1 MKSKNIIYTLII
13 SLSLMTLYPLS
24 SLGADSLWDYN
35 TMDTTG
41 SDLAENFVYDQPAA
55 QDIPSEG
62 STKPQKQKKI
72 KFNFKK
78 DKKSDEPT
86 QEPEIKKEKKQKVKK
101 EKQENS
107 AVQDTEKKGFWG
119 IFKHKKDK
127 EKIPSNSYQSAPVED
142 TEQPISLPNQA
153 TDQQSSPDSPNLNY
167 GYSQFEENETP
178 AVSRASSRSEKYIKD
193 IEIHG
198 TNVISP
204 DVIMSS
210 LKQKKGE
217 IYSRDLVQE
226 DLRNIYQMGYF
237 SEKMRAI
244 PVNNPDGTIT
254 LKIILEENAPVTDF
268 TIEGNTVVS
277 NEEIL
282 SYLIDMKGKPQNI
295 AKLNE
300 AIEKIQMCYASK
312 GYILARIDSVTDDP
326 DGTINISIKEGTINR
341 ILIAGNEKTKD
352 FVIERNVLSEPGM
365 VYNENLLKEDIVRL
379 YASQAFKDV
388 TREITPC
395 ADMPD
400 AYDITI
406 NVQEQRTAS
415 ISIGGGLDTVTGVF
429 GSLGIAD
436 NNFRGRNQR
445 VSLNGLVGSGVIL
458 NDASIMRRMNLQV
471 ELSFFEPYFFNADTS
486 LMSKLFF
493 RDFGSYQV
501 PLAIEQRFGGEIT
514 VAHRMKRNKHLTSTF
529 SLGVENINV
538 KEGDFNKI
546 ASLYQR
552 YNIPIEERAK
562 QLDGGL
568 FMSLS
573 PALIFDTREGG
584 TVTRKG
590 TIASLRFD
598 EEIGLLDFGK
608 THGKLTGS
616 FKHYI
621 PVGKKSSLSFTVK
634 GGGKIHGDDMP
645 EVMMYRLGGPY
656 TIRGFK
662 MSGVGTGDAFI
673 MGSAEFATPIPFL
686 DRTRLARKINFLN
699 NIRFTVWADAG
710 KVFNPTVTNTLYDRP
725 LEAISAGVGLKLYIP
740 GMGPLS
746 IDYGIP
752 FTNPGENGN
761 PSGYFTFGVGDLI
774 Y

>member
-1 MKSKNIIYTLII
+1 MESKKLIYNIIL
-13 SLSLMTLYPLS
+13 SLSLMTFYPLS
-24 SLGADSLWDYN
+24 GMGADSFWDYN
-35 TMDTTG
+35 VMDTSG
-41 SDLAENFVYDQPAA
+41 SEMSENFEYQQP
-55 QDIPSEG
+55 ELR
-62 STKPQKQKKI
+62 
-72 KFNFKK
+72 
-78 DKKSDEPT
+78 
-86 QEPEIKKEKKQKVKK
+86 EPEKSETKKEKKVKVKKNKKEKNSEKKFRFIRKKEKKQ
-101 EKQENS
+101 E
-107 AVQDTEKKGFWG
+107 T
-119 IFKHKKDK
+119 
-127 EKIPSNSYQSAPVED
+127 
-142 TEQPISLPNQA
+142 TEQLEQQLVLPKNNDAEQTAPA
-153 TDQQSSPDSPNLNY
+153 TEAPADIFTPPEEQNYDYSRLNLPDT
-167 GYSQFEENETP
+167 NETP
-178 AVSRASSRSEKYIKD
+178 AVSRTTAKGDKYIKD

-198 TNVISP
+198 TNVVEP
-204 DVIMSS
+204 EVILTSI
-210 LKQKKGE
+210 KQKKGE
-217 IYSRDLVQE
+217 IYNREIVQQ
-226 DLRNIYQMGYF
+226 DLRNIYQLGYF

-254 LKIILEENAPVTDF
+254 LKIILEENASVTDF

-277 NEEIL
+277 TEEIL
-282 SYLIDMKGKPQNI
+282 AYLVDMKGKPQNI

-300 AIEKIQMCYASK
+300 AIANIQQCYASK
-312 GYILARIDSVTDDP
+312 GYILARVDSVTDDP
-326 DGTINISIKEGTINR
+326 DGTINISLKEGTINK

-352 FVIERNVLSEPGM
+352 FVVERNVLSEPGM
-365 VYNENLLKEDIVRL
+365 VYNENVLKEDIVRL
-379 YASQAFKDV
+379 YATQAFKDV

-395 ADMPD
+395 EDIPD

-406 NVQEQRTAS
+406 NVQEQRTAN

-429 GSLGIAD
+429 GSVGIAD

-458 NDASIMRRMNLQV
+458 NDASIKRRMNMQV

-501 PLAIEQRFGGEIT
+501 PLAIERRYGGEVT

-529 SLGVENINV
+529 SLGVENIDV
-538 KEGDFNKI
+538 REGDFNKI
-546 ASLYQR
+546 ASLYQK
-552 YNIPIEERAK
+552 YSVPISERAK

-573 PALIFDTREGG
+573 PSLIYDTREGG

-590 TIASLRFD
+590 TLANLRFD
-598 EEIGLLDFGK
+598 EEFGLIDFDK

-616 FKHYI
+616 IKHYI
-621 PVGKKSSLSFTVK
+621 PIGKKSSLSFTAK
-634 GGGKIHGDDMP
+634 GGGKIHGDNMP

-686 DRTRLARKINFLN
+686 DRTRLARKVNFLN

-725 LEAISAGVGLKLYIP
+725 LHAITAGIGLKLYIP

-752 FTNPGENGN
+752 FTNAG
-761 PSGYFTFGVGDLI
+761 
-774 Y
+774 

>member
-1 MKSKNIIYTLII
+1 MESKKLIYNIIL
-13 SLSLMTLYPLS
+13 SLSLMTFYPLS
-24 SLGADSLWDYN
+24 GMGADSFWDYN
-35 TMDTTG
+35 VMDTSG
-41 SDLAENFVYDQPAA
+41 SEMSENFEYQQP
-55 QDIPSEG
+55 ELR
-62 STKPQKQKKI
+62 
-72 KFNFKK
+72 
-78 DKKSDEPT
+78 
-86 QEPEIKKEKKQKVKK
+86 EPEKSETKKEKKVKVKK
-101 EKQENS
+101 NKKEKNSEKKFRFIRNKEKKQE
-107 AVQDTEKKGFWG
+107 T
-119 IFKHKKDK
+119 
-127 EKIPSNSYQSAPVED
+127 
-142 TEQPISLPNQA
+142 TEQLEQQLVLPKNNDAEQTAPA
-153 TDQQSSPDSPNLNY
+153 TEAPADIFTPPEEQNYDYSRLNLPDT
-167 GYSQFEENETP
+167 NETP
-178 AVSRASSRSEKYIKD
+178 AVSRTTAKGDKYIKD

-198 TNVISP
+198 TNVVEP
-204 DVIMSS
+204 EVILTSI
-210 LKQKKGE
+210 KQKKGE
-217 IYSRDLVQE
+217 IYNREIVQQ
-226 DLRNIYQMGYF
+226 DLRNIYQLGYF

-277 NEEIL
+277 TEEIL
-282 SYLIDMKGKPQNI
+282 AYLVDMKGKPQNI

-300 AIEKIQMCYASK
+300 AIANIQQCYASK
-312 GYILARIDSVTDDP
+312 GYILARVDSVTDDP
-326 DGTINISIKEGTINR
+326 DGTINISLKEGTINK

-352 FVIERNVLSEPGM
+352 FVVERNVLSEPGM
-365 VYNENLLKEDIVRL
+365 VYNENVLKEDIVRL
-379 YASQAFKDV
+379 YATQAFKDV

-395 ADMPD
+395 EDIPD

-406 NVQEQRTAS
+406 NVQEQRTAN

-429 GSLGIAD
+429 GSVGIAD

-458 NDASIMRRMNLQV
+458 NDASIKRRMNMQV

-501 PLAIEQRFGGEIT
+501 PLAIERRYGGEVT

-529 SLGVENINV
+529 SLGVENIDV
-538 KEGDFNKI
+538 REGDFNKI
-546 ASLYQR
+546 ASLYQK
-552 YNIPIEERAK
+552 YSVPISERAK

-573 PALIFDTREGG
+573 PSLIYDTREGG

-590 TIASLRFD
+590 TLANLRFD
-598 EEIGLLDFGK
+598 EEFGLIDFDK

-616 FKHYI
+616 IKHYI
-621 PVGKKSSLSFTVK
+621 PIGKKSSLSFTAK
-634 GGGKIHGDDMP
+634 GGGKIHGDNMP

-686 DRTRLARKINFLN
+686 DRTRLARKVNFLN

-725 LEAISAGVGLKLYIP
+725 LHAITAGIGLKLYIP

-752 FTNPGENGN
+752 FTNAGDNGN
-761 PSGYFTFGVGDLI
+761 QGGYFTFGVGDLL

>member
-1 MKSKNIIYTLII
+1 
-13 SLSLMTLYPLS
+13 MTLYPLS

-41 SDLAENFVYDQPAA
+41 SDMAENFVYDQPAA